1 MDRYGGQGAI
11 KVGLPTNPEAKS
23 MATFGNTQGKGIDAL
38 GYCHGIAAHLI
49 GLCELLMRCPP
60 WMHTWEPVA
69 SELLSATAALRSVF
83 CYGLKVEISNGYVDG
98 YRAEEGTFRDPGK
111 CL

>member
-1 MDRYGGQGAI
+1 MDRYGGQWAI
-11 KVGLPTNPEAKS
+11 EDGLPTNPEAKC

-60 WMHTWEPVA
+60 WMHTWGPVA
-69 SELLSATAALRSVF
+69 SELPVRQRLPGSRKVPLTCV
-83 CYGLKVEISNGYVDG
+83 GLTVSG
-98 YRAEEGTFRDPGK
+98 FRTYE
-111 CL
+111 